1 MAYSKDYRKRVL
13 EFCYEEG
20 HTLEETSRVFHV
32 GITTIGE
39 WRRLREE
46 TGELECRPLNREA
59 RIFSEEKLSAYIAEN
74 PDATL
79 QDIADQFGGSTTGA
93 FYALER
99 NKITFKKKNHTTKN
113 GTMKSERYMTK
124 P

>member
-1 MAYSKDYRKRVL
+1 MAYSTDYRKRVI
-13 EFCYEEG
+13 EFCYGEG
-20 HTLEETSRVFHV
+20 HTLEETSHVFHV

-46 TGELECRPLNREA
+46 TGDLECRPIDRKA
-59 RIFSEEKLSAYIAEN
+59 RKFNEEKLCAYIAEN

-99 NKITFKKKNHTTKN
+99 NKITFKKKSHTTKSE
-113 GTMKSERYMTK
+113 TTKSVRHTTK

>member
-13 EFCYEEG
+13 EFCYDEG
-20 HTLEETSRVFHV
+20 HTLEETRRVFDV
-32 GITTIGE
+32 SITAIGE

-59 RIFSEEKLSAYIAEN
+59 RIYKGEKLSAYIAEN

-99 NKITFKKKNHTTKN
+99 NKITLKKKNHTTKS
-113 GTMKSERYMTK
+113 GTTKSERYTTK

>member
-20 HTLEETSRVFHV
+20 HTLEETSGVFHV

-46 TGELECRPLNREA
+46 TGELECRPLNRAA
-59 RIFSEEKLSAYIAEN
+59 RIFNEEKLSAYIAEN

-99 NKITFKKKNHTTKN
+99 NKITFKKKNHTTKR
-113 GTMKSERYMTK
+113 GTTKNERYTTK

>member
-1 MAYSKDYRKRVL
+1 MAYSTDYRKRVI
-13 EFCYEEG
+13 EFCYGEG
-20 HTLEETSRVFHV
+20 HTLEETSRIFGV

-46 TGELECRPLNREA
+46 TGDLECRPLDRDA
-59 RIFSEEKLSAYIAEN
+59 RIFNGKKLCAYIAGN

-79 QDIADQFGGSTTGA
+79 QDIADHFGGSTTGA

-99 NKITFKKKNHTTKN
+99 NKITFKKKNHTTKSE
-113 GTMKSERYMTK
+113 TRKSERYTTK

>member
-1 MAYSKDYRKRVL
+1 MAYSKDYRKRVI
-13 EFCYEEG
+13 EFCYDEG

-46 TGELECRPLNREA
+46 TGELECRPLDREA
-59 RIFSEEKLSAYIAEN
+59 RIFKGEKLSAYIAEN
-74 PDATL
+74 PNATL
-79 QDIADQFGGSTTGA
+79 QEIADQFGGSTTGA

-99 NKITFKKKNHTTKN
+99 NKITFKKKSRTTKS
-113 GTMKSERYMTK
+113 GTTKSERYTTK